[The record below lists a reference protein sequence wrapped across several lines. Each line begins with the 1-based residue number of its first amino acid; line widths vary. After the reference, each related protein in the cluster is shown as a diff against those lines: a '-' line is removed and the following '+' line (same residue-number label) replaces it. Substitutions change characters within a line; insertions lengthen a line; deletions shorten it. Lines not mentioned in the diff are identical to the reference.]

1 MVRCVA
7 LPTEDLREIKLTSY
21 NREKELMQQIAN
33 STAQLENLDFQN
45 KDYQQIVQELSQR
58 ISQLES
64 DLKDCR
70 MINQQLQTKLERLT
84 EV

>member
-64 DLKDCR
+64 DLNDCR
-70 MINQQLQTKLERLT
+70 TINQQLQTKLERLT
-84 EV
+84 EI